1 MPAQLSYPGVYVEEL
16 PSAVRTI
23 TAVTT
28 SVTAFVGP
36 TRRGPTDAARTIT
49 SFGDFER
56 EFGGLDSTS
65 LLSYGVQ
72 QFFLNG
78 GSQAVI
84 VRVAKDAKP
93 ATAKIPDTASP
104 ALTVTSQDASD
115 QSNSLRVAV
124 DPGTD
129 ENTFALRVLDA
140 DGTVLE
146 TFRNL
151 SMDSNDPKF
160 VETTVNPQSSYI
172 TVTADGADLPP
183 FSGTVSDPVA
193 DPLPDLADATM
204 TAKIGSD
211 GTDPADITLYSA
223 TDTKPASLAE
233 LAILLERKLRAGS
246 TKRGFSG
253 ARVNV
258 YGRRLQ
264 VLAGEPGAT
273 LAITGAV
280 ANTLKLTSSTPTAYP
295 LQNGDAGKPP
305 GNTEFL
311 GNEVDKSGINALRDV
326 ADVNLLCLPDLA
338 SADYSGD
345 PIAVIS
351 AAEAI
356 CDDKRML
363 LIVDS
368 PPGWATVDTARA
380 GLPTFDSV
388 RSDHSAMY
396 FPHIKITDP
405 LTGQLRSF
413 PPSGAVAGIMA
424 RTDGERGVWKAPAG
438 SDARLTGVRE
448 LTVKMTDLENGLLN
462 PLALNCLRTFPIIGP
477 VVWGARTLAGADAAA
492 SPWKYVPVRRLA
504 LMLEES
510 LYRGLK
516 WVVFEPNDER
526 LWAQIRL
533 NVGAF
538 LNTLFTR
545 GAFQGTSARDAY
557 FVKVDKETTTQNDI
571 DNGIVNIIVGFAP
584 LKPAEFVVIQI
595 EQIAGQIQ
603 V

>member
-1 MPAQLSYPGVYVEEL
+1 MPAQLTYPGVYVEEL

-36 TRRGPTDAARTIT
+36 ARRGPTDTARTIT

-84 VRVAKDAKP
+84 VRVAKDAKA
-93 ATAKIPDTASP
+93 ATVKIPNTANP
-104 ALTVTSQDASD
+104 ALTVSSQDASD
-115 QSNSLRVAV
+115 QSNNLRVAV
-124 DPGTD
+124 DPGND
-129 ENTFALRVLDA
+129 EKTFALRVLDS
-140 DGTVLE
+140 DGTLLE

-151 SMDSNDPKF
+151 SMDSNDPNF

-172 TVTADGADLPP
+172 TVEAQGADRPP
-183 FSGTVSDPVA
+183 FSGTVSDPVP
-193 DPLPDLADATM
+193 DPLPDLTDAKM
-204 TAKIGSD
+204 TANIGSD
-211 GTDPADITLYSA
+211 GTVPPDITLYGAS
-223 TDTKPASLAE
+223 DPKPATLGE

-246 TKRGFSG
+246 PKRGFSG

-264 VLAGEPGAT
+264 VLAGEPGST

-280 ANTLKLTSSTPTAYP
+280 ANTLKLTSATPTAYP
-295 LQNGDAGKPP
+295 LQNGDGGKPP

-311 GNEVDKSGINALRDV
+311 GNEANKSGLNALRDV

-338 SADYSGD
+338 SADYVGD
-345 PIAVIS
+345 PIAVIT

-356 CDDKRML
+356 CQDKRML

-368 PPGWATVDTARA
+368 PPGWATVDAARA
-380 GLPTFDSV
+380 GLSTFDSV
-388 RSDHSAMY
+388 RGDHAAMY
-396 FPHIKITDP
+396 FPHIRITDP
-405 LTGQLRSF
+405 LTGQPRSL

-438 SDARLTGVRE
+438 NDALLTGVRE

-477 VVWGARTLAGADAAA
+477 VVWGARTLDGGDA
-492 SPWKYVPVRRLA
+492 STSQWKYVPVRRLA

-526 LWAQIRL
+526 LWGQIRL

-538 LNTLFTR
+538 LNSLFTR

-571 DNGIVNIIVGFAP
+571 DNGIVKIIVGFAP